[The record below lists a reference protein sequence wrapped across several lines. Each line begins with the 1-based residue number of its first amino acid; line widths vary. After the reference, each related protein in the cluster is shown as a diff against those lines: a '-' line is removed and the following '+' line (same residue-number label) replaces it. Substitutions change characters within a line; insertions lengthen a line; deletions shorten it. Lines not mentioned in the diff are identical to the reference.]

1 MNRDTP
7 EDLPKRI
14 QQRIRDTP
22 EAFAGRERHLLS
34 KYQTGEEVDH
44 ESPKAIQKEIDGMC
58 RFLRLLAADERFTDD
73 IDEYVEIYESVTA
86 DLIELEHQIVEELPD
101 ISDT

>member
-1 MNRDTP
+1 MNGNAP
-7 EDLPKRI
+7 EDLPKQI

-22 EAFAGRERHLLS
+22 EAFVDRERHLLR

-58 RFLRLLAADERFTDD
+58 RFLRALAADERFTDD
-73 IDEYVEIYESVTA
+73 IAGYAEVYESVTD
-86 DLIELEHQIVEELPD
+86 DLIELEHQIVEDLPN
-101 ISDT
+101 ISDA